1 MNLAYRDI
9 RHNLGR
15 FLLTCLGLGLLLGVV
30 LAMIGIYRG
39 LVVEALTIARAPAV
53 DLWVVEANTRGPFAE
68 ASRIPG
74 DIREAVARIADVTA
88 AGSITYQTVET
99 EYRGGKLRLFVI
111 GYELTR
117 PGGPPEIA
125 EGREI
130 ARGHYEM
137 VADRSTGLTLGER
150 IRLGRNTFAVVG
162 LTRHQVNSGGDPAVY
177 ITLSDAQKLQFDLAP
192 PAARVQ
198 LARGSGG
205 ANLDTVNAVVARLHP
220 NASPDATAGTI
231 RRWKHLAAIT
241 QEDQELILSRSL
253 VDRARRQIGLFTTL
267 LLTVSAVV
275 IALIIYTMT
284 MEKLKQ
290 IATLKL
296 IGAPDRT
303 IIGMIVQ
310 QALALG
316 LIGFAIGATL
326 IVSIKDYFPRRV
338 VLEPDNVAVL
348 GLIVFAVCLLSS
360 GLGVR
365 AALRVDPATALGG

>member
-15 FLLTCLGLGLLLGVV
+15 FLLTCVGLGLLLGVV

-39 LVVEALTIARAPAV
+39 LIVDALTIARAPAV

-74 DIREAVARIADVTA
+74 DVREAIARIADVTA
-88 AGSITYQTVET
+88 AGSITYQTVEA
-99 EYRGGKLRLFVI
+99 EHQGGKLRLYVI

-117 PGGPPEIA
+117 PGGPPEIV

-130 ARGHYEM
+130 ARSHYEM
-137 VADRSTGLTLGER
+137 VADSTSGLTLGER
-150 IRLGRNTFAVVG
+150 IQLGRKTFTVVG

-177 ITLSDAQKLQFDLAP
+177 VTLSDAQRLQFDLAP

-220 NASPDATAGTI
+220 DASAEATAATI

-241 QEDQELILSRSL
+241 QEDQETILSRSL
-253 VDRARRQIGLFTTL
+253 VDRARRQIGLFTSL
-267 LLTVSAVV
+267 LLVVSAVI

-303 IIGMIVQ
+303 IVGMIVQ

-316 LIGFAIGATL
+316 MIGFASGATL
-326 IVSIKDYFPRRV
+326 ILSVKDFFPRRV
-338 VLEPDNVAVL
+338 VLEPDNIAML

>member
-9 RHNLGR
+9 KHTLGR
-15 FLLTCLGLGLLLGVV
+15 FMLTCIGLGLLLGVV

-39 LVVEALTIARAPAV
+39 LVVDALTIARAPAV
-53 DLWVVEANTRGPFAE
+53 DIWIVESNTRGPFAE
-68 ASRIPG
+68 SSRIPG
-74 DIREAVARIADVTA
+74 DVREAVARIAGIAA

-99 EYRGGKLRLFVI
+99 DHAGAKLRLYVI
-111 GYELTR
+111 GYEAAR

-125 EGREI
+125 EGRGI
-130 ARGHYEM
+130 ARSHYDLI
-137 VADRSTGLTLGER
+137 ADFSTGLTLGER
-150 IRLGRNTFAVVG
+150 IRLGRNIFTVVG

-177 ITLSDAQKLQFDLAP
+177 ISLADAQKLQFDLAP

-198 LARGSGG
+198 LARGTG
-205 ANLDTVNAVVARLHP
+205 ASSRDTVNAVVARLQP
-220 NASPDATAGTI
+220 NASADAIAEGI
-231 RRWKHLAAIT
+231 RRWKHLEAIT
-241 QEDQELILSRSL
+241 QEAQELILTRSL
-253 VDRARRQIGLFTTL
+253 VDRARRQIGLFTSL
-267 LLTVSAVV
+267 LLVVSAVI

-303 IIGMIVQ
+303 IIAMIVQ

-316 LIGFAIGATL
+316 FIGFGIGATL
-326 IVSIKDYFPRRV
+326 IVTVKDYFPRRV
-338 VLEPDNVAVL
+338 VLEPDNVLIL
-348 GLIVFAVCLLSS
+348 GLIVFAVCLVSS

>member
-15 FLLTCLGLGLLLGVV
+15 FLLTCVGLGLLLGVV

-39 LVVEALTIARAPAV
+39 LVVDALTIARAPAV

-74 DIREAVARIADVTA
+74 DVREAVARIADVTA
-88 AGSITYQTVET
+88 AGSITYQTVEA
-99 EYRGGKLRLFVI
+99 EHRGSKLRLYVI

-117 PGGPPEIA
+117 PGGPPEII

-130 ARGHYEM
+130 ARNHYEM
-137 VADRSTGLTLGER
+137 VADRTTGLLLGDR
-150 IRLGRNTFAVVG
+150 IQLGRNTFTVVG
-162 LTRHQVNSGGDPAVY
+162 LTRHQVNSGGDPAIY
-177 ITLSDAQKLQFDLAP
+177 ISLPDAQKLQFDLAP

-198 LARGSGG
+198 LARGTSG
-205 ANLDTVNAVVARLHP
+205 ASRDTVNAVVARLHA
-220 NASPDATAGTI
+220 NASADAVAETI
-231 RRWKHLAAIT
+231 RRWRHLAAMT
-241 QEDQELILSRSL
+241 QEAQETILTRSL
-253 VDRARRQIGLFTTL
+253 VDRARRQIGLFTSL
-267 LLTVSAVV
+267 LLVVSAVI

-316 LIGFAIGATL
+316 FIGFATGVAL
-326 IVSIKDYFPRRV
+326 IVNIKDHFPRRV
-338 VLEPDNVAVL
+338 VLEPDNVVVL
-348 GLIVFAVCLLSS
+348 GLIVFVVCLLSS
-360 GLGVR
+360 ALGVR

>member
-15 FLLTCLGLGLLLGVV
+15 FLLTGVGLGLLLGVV

-39 LVVEALTIARAPAV
+39 LVADALTIARAPAV

-74 DIREAVARIADVTA
+74 DVREAVARIADVTA
-88 AGSITYQTVET
+88 AGSITYQTVEA
-99 EYRGGKLRLFVI
+99 EHQGRKLRLYVI
-111 GYELTR
+111 GYEPTR

-125 EGREI
+125 EGREVG
-130 ARGHYEM
+130 RSHYEM
-137 VADRSTGLTLGER
+137 VADHSSGLTLGER
-150 IRLGRNTFAVVG
+150 IQLGRKTFAVVG

-177 ITLSDAQKLQFDLAP
+177 VTLADAQKLQFDLAP

-198 LARGSGG
+198 LARGTGG

-220 NASPDATAGTI
+220 NASPAATAATI

-241 QEDQELILSRSL
+241 QEDQEAILSRSL
-253 VDRARRQIGLFTTL
+253 VDRARRQIGLFTSL
-267 LLTVSAVV
+267 LLVVSAVI

-316 LIGFAIGATL
+316 LIGFTIGATL
-326 IVSIKDYFPRRV
+326 IVNIKDYFPRRV

>member
-9 RHNLGR
+9 KHNLGR
-15 FLLTCLGLGLLLGVV
+15 FLLTCVGLGLLLGVV

-39 LVVEALTIARAPAV
+39 LVVEALTIARAPGV
-53 DLWVVEANTRGPFAE
+53 DLWVVEANTRGPFAQ

-74 DIREAVARIADVTA
+74 DIREAVARIAGVSS
-88 AGSITYQTVET
+88 AGSVTYQTVET
-99 EYRGGKLRLFVI
+99 EHRGGKLRLYVI
-111 GYELTR
+111 GYEPTR

-125 EGREI
+125 NGRAI
-130 ARGHYEM
+130 ARSHYEL
-137 VADRSTGLTLGER
+137 VADLTTGLTLGDR
-150 IRLGRNTFAVVG
+150 IRLGRNVFTVVG
-162 LTRHQVNSGGDPAVY
+162 LTRHQVSSGGDPSVY
-177 ITLSDAQKLQFDLAP
+177 ISLLDAQKLQFELSP

-198 LARGSGG
+198 LARGTTGSSR
-205 ANLDTVNAVVARLHP
+205 DTVNAVVARLEP
-220 NASPDATAGTI
+220 NASAEAVAETV

-241 QEDQELILSRSL
+241 QEQQELILTRSL
-253 VDRARRQIGLFTTL
+253 VDRARRQIGLFTSL
-267 LLTVSAVV
+267 LLVVSAVI

-316 LIGFAIGATL
+316 LIGFTIGAAL
-326 IVSIKDYFPRRV
+326 IVSVK
-338 VLEPDNVAVL
+338 
-348 GLIVFAVCLLSS
+348 GLLS
-360 GLGVR
+360 
-365 AALRVDPATALGG
+365 AARSA

>member
-15 FLLTCLGLGLLLGVV
+15 FVLTCVGLGLLLGVV
-30 LAMIGIYRG
+30 MAMIGIYRG
-39 LVVEALTIARAPAV
+39 LVVDALTIARAPAV

-74 DIREAVARIADVTA
+74 DIREGIARIAGVETA
-88 AGSITYQTVET
+88 GGITYQTVEADF
-99 EYRGGKLRLFVI
+99 RNGKLRLYVI
-111 GYELTR
+111 GYEPTR
-117 PGGPPEIA
+117 PGGPPN
-125 EGREI
+125 I
-130 ARGHYEM
+130 ARGRSIARSHFEM
-137 VADRSTGLTLGER
+137 VADRSTVWTSDDR
-150 IRLGRNTFAVVG
+150 VRLGRTTFTVVG
-162 LTRHQVNSGGDPAVY
+162 LTQHQVNSGGDPAVY
-177 ITLSDAQKLQFDLAP
+177 ITLRDAQKLQFDLDP

-198 LARGSGG
+198 IARGAG
-205 ANLDTVNAVVARLHP
+205 AASRDTVNAVVARLQP
-220 NASPDATAGTI
+220 NASPDAVAETV
-231 RRWKHLAAIT
+231 RRWKHLGAIT
-241 QEDQELILSRSL
+241 QEAQENILTRSL

-267 LLTVSAVV
+267 LLVVSAVI

-284 MEKLKQ
+284 MEKLRQ

-316 LIGFAIGATL
+316 IIGFAIGVTL
-326 IVSIKDYFPRRV
+326 ILAIKDYFPRRV
-338 VLEPDNVAVL
+338 VLEPDNVLVL
-348 GLIVFAVCLLSS
+348 GAIVFGVCLLAS

-365 AALRVDPATALGG
+365 AALKVDPAMALGG

>member
-9 RHNLGR
+9 RHGLGR
-15 FLLTCLGLGLLLGVV
+15 FLLTCAGLGLLLGVV

-39 LVVEALTIARAPAV
+39 LIVEALTIARAPAV

-99 EYRGGKLRLFVI
+99 EHRGDKLRLYVI

-117 PGGPPEIA
+117 PGGPPAIA

-130 ARGHYEM
+130 ARSHYEM
-137 VADRSTGLTLGER
+137 VADQSTGLTLGDR
-150 IRLGRNTFAVVG
+150 IRLGRHVFTIVG

-177 ITLSDAQKLQFDLAP
+177 ITLPDAQKLQFDLAP

-198 LARGSGG
+198 LARGTGG
-205 ANLDTVNAVVARLHP
+205 SSLDTVNAVVARLDA
-220 NASPDATAGTI
+220 NASPEAVAETV

-241 QEDQELILSRSL
+241 QEAQELILTRSL
-253 VDRARRQIGLFTTL
+253 VDRARRQIGLFTSL
-267 LLTVSAVV
+267 LLVVSAVI

-316 LIGFAIGATL
+316 FIGFATGATL
-326 IVSIKDYFPRRV
+326 IFNVKDYFPRRV
-338 VLEPDNVAVL
+338 VLEPDNVMIL
-348 GLIVFAVCLLSS
+348 GLIVFVVCLLSS

>member
-9 RHNLGR
+9 RHSLGR
-15 FLLTCLGLGLLLGVV
+15 FLLTCIGLGLLLGVV

-39 LVVEALTIARAPAV
+39 LVVDALTIARAPAV

-74 DIREAVARIADVTA
+74 DVREAVARIADVTT
-88 AGSITYQTVET
+88 AGSITYQTVEA
-99 EYRGGKLRLFVI
+99 EHQGDKLRLYVI

-130 ARGHYEM
+130 ARSHYEM
-137 VADRSTGLTLGER
+137 VADRSSGLTLGER
-150 IRLGRNTFAVVG
+150 IRLGRRMFTVVG
-162 LTRHQVNSGGDPAVY
+162 LTQHQVNSGGDPAVY
-177 ITLSDAQKLQFDLAP
+177 VTLSDAQKLQFDLAP

-198 LARGSGG
+198 LARGTGG
-205 ANLDTVNAVVARLHP
+205 ANLDTVNAVIARLHS
-220 NASPDATAGTI
+220 NASPDATAATI

-241 QEDQELILSRSL
+241 QEDQETILSRSL
-253 VDRARRQIGLFTTL
+253 VDRARRQIGLFTSL
-267 LLTVSAVV
+267 LLVVSAVI

-310 QALALG
+310 QAMALG
-316 LIGFAIGATL
+316 LIGFAIGTTL
-326 IVSIKDYFPRRV
+326 IIGIKDYFPRRV
-338 VLEPDNVAVL
+338 ILEPDNVAVL
-348 GLIVFAVCLLSS
+348 GVIVFVVCLLSS

>member
-9 RHNLGR
+9 RHSLGR
-15 FLLTCLGLGLLLGVV
+15 FLLTCVGLGLLLGVV

-39 LVVEALTIARAPAV
+39 LVVDALTIARAPAV

-99 EYRGGKLRLFVI
+99 EHGGDKLRLYVI

-117 PGGPPEIA
+117 PGGPPQIA

-130 ARGHYEM
+130 ARSHYEM
-137 VADRSTGLTLGER
+137 VADKSSGLTLGER
-150 IRLGRNTFAVVG
+150 IRLGRHVFTVVG

-177 ITLSDAQKLQFDLAP
+177 ITLPDAQKLQFDLAP

-198 LARGSGG
+198 LARGTGG
-205 ANLDTVNAVVARLHP
+205 SSRDTVNAVVAQLHA
-220 NASPDATAGTI
+220 NASPDAVAETVH
-231 RRWKHLAAIT
+231 RWKHLSAIT
-241 QEDQELILSRSL
+241 QEAQELILTRSL
-253 VDRARRQIGLFTTL
+253 VDRARRQIGLFTSL
-267 LLTVSAVV
+267 LLVVSAVI

-316 LIGFAIGATL
+316 FIGFATGATL
-326 IVSIKDYFPRRV
+326 IFSVKDYFPRRV
-338 VLEPDNVAVL
+338 VLEPDNVMIL